1 MTGRDPRHDDDAVRR
16 AAAGYHEPPPT
27 PHDEMWRAVEARLGE
42 RPGPVPRERR
52 PSTPR
57 RIFARRGVGG
67 WVGLAVAAS
76 AILALGVGLGRVSAP
91 PTAPSA
97 GPSVASRPAAAE
109 SESLTGVRLVAER
122 HLQASESLLRLV
134 QADARAG
141 HVDAQVGGWARGLL
155 LETRMLLDS
164 DASRDPVLRELLQ
177 DLELLL
183 AQVAVLD
190 GADTPERARTELDL
204 IARGLDEQSMM
215 TRIQSVLPA
224 ADAGFSG
231 T

>member
-1 MTGRDPRHDDDAVRR
+1 MTGPDSRSDDDAVRR
-16 AAAGYHEPPPT
+16 AARGYHEPPPT
-27 PHDEMWRAVEARLGE
+27 PREAMWSAIEARLGE
-42 RPGPVPRERR
+42 ERGPSRTR
-52 PSTPR
+52 
-57 RIFARRGVGG
+57 FARRSAGG

-91 PTAPSA
+91 TSTTS
-97 GPSVASRPAAAE
+97 PSVASDPTTSGTPERNAPA
-109 SESLTGVRLVAER
+109 GVRLVAER
-122 HLQASESLLRLV
+122 HLEASESLLRLV

-177 DLELLL
+177 DLELLF
-183 AQVAVLD
+183 AQVAMLD
-190 GADTPERARTELDL
+190 GTDTPERARTELDL
-204 IARGLDEQSMM
+204 IAGGLHEQSMM
-215 TRIQSVLPA
+215 TRIQSALPA
-224 ADAGFSG
+224 AAAGLSG